1 MNNNIVV
8 HHSSESEEEN
18 DENQPTPKRRRG
30 DYQEV
35 ANVQT
40 PNRTGFAGMAKDRG
54 HVDEVF

>member
-35 ANVQT
+35 ASVSSGSQGVEHGT
-40 PNRTGFAGMAKDRG
+40 RISGLII
-54 HVDEVF
+54 